1 MTDQDQKQAQAML
14 NAAIAQRNQAM
25 DQCIQLAAALQMA
38 NDRIAEL
45 DKPKDVPA
53 D

>member
-1 MTDQDQKQAQAML
+1 MTDQDKNQAQAML

-38 NDRIAEL
+38 NDRIVEL
-45 DKPKDVPA
+45 EKPKDAPA